1 MSGRG
6 RQSSGGRGGR
16 NQFQRTDRVGELIR
30 EIVADELRRIDD
42 DDLQYVTVTGVDVD
56 RDLFRANVFLST
68 LDLDPADIE
77 AIDKHSKRLRKAV
90 ARQARLRKTPE
101 LVFEI
106 DPGLVSGQRVDAL
119 LAEREQL
126 ASAEEEEDSGN
137 AIPAAWADYD
147 PAADGPPAAGEEE

>member
-1 MSGRG
+1 
-6 RQSSGGRGGR
+6 
-16 NQFQRTDRVGELIR
+16 VGELIR

-56 RDLFRANVFLST
+56 RELFRASVFLST

-77 AIDKHSKRLRKAV
+77 PIAKHSKRLRKAV
-90 ARQARLRKTPE
+90 ASQARLRKTPE

-106 DPGLVSGQRVDAL
+106 DPGLISGQRVDAL
-119 LAEREQL
+119 LADQADP
-126 ASAEEEEDSGN
+126 ASVAEDEDSDN

-147 PAADGPPAAGEEE
+147 PAVDGPTNSAAEQE